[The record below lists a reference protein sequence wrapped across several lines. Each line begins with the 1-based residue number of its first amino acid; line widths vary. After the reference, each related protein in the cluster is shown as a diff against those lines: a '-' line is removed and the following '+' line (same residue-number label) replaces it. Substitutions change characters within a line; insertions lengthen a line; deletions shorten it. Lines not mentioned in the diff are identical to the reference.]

1 MKFGEYK
8 RIKSNLDRQKDNVVL
23 FLSEALEFIYPRKVN
38 SPPIFQFPLFQ
49 FSDHEACQVTICEAQ
64 DNFYFYS
71 LSKSYTFPG
80 NIVRVTMPVNLTRS
94 VPDVCFANLG
104 NYGLYESCLPI
115 SSYLSYYNIVTSRE
129 KVKSKKKI
137 VLELYRDRH

>member
-1 MKFGEYK
+1 MHTGARARKQKYISIYISLYMKT
-8 RIKSNLDRQKDNVVL
+8 
-23 FLSEALEFIYPRKVN
+23 FLKTGVYIY
-38 SPPIFQFPLFQ
+38 IPLFQ

-129 KVKSKKKI
+129 KVKRKKN
-137 VLELYRDRH
+137 